1 MYSQFFCE
9 LWWYWV
15 MFGVKVVIYFR
26 VMIFNDYLI
35 MVDL

>member
-15 MFGVKVVIYFR
+15 MFEVKMVIYFR